1 MLTKKLWKRGI
12 SLLGAAAMTASMLT
26 GISFAEGETYTQPTL
41 NPHSKSVLEVD
52 GYQFIDLNGNGELD
66 VYEDW
71 RQDAETRAADL
82 VSQMTV
88 REKIAQMQHPTYLP
102 RADGKIAPYLKEYC
116 SEYGIGMLLIRE
128 LNSVE
133 AAATTMNTIQE
144 YAESSRLGVPVLVSM
159 DSVHGLSYVSG
170 ATVTPHNLALAATR
184 DEALVTKLAE
194 IARDEHLAV
203 GVRMTLSPEADIASE
218 PRWGR
223 VMETFGEDPDLVTQM
238 VTAQV
243 VAFQNGKDG
252 LNTGSIVACM
262 KHFPGAGP
270 QMEGKDTSPII
281 SSEETLQIHLK
292 PYYAAL
298 EVNVASI
305 MPYYSVPLAL
315 DMENSAIGSKATLQD
330 LLRDEMGFTGIIQT
344 DWGMIWAIQEAL
356 GTMTGEEVSDEEA
369 ILIGVTQSRVDGIGG
384 ESIRL
389 IDLMEEYTQEGKIDE
404 AILTAAATRIVKVKF
419 EMGMFE
425 NPYCD
430 VDYAVSFVGNEENQ
444 KVNLQAAREA
454 MTLLKNDGALPLNPD
469 AKQTILVCGPRA
481 FDTDSLVG
489 GWSSAQDGLT
499 IADAV
504 AAYAGEN
511 TTVLTEK
518 EDVEVIKELAQQAD
532 VIIVSIGEPSYQHDP
547 VWGYDTLEIVQS
559 QQEILEAAVASGKTV
574 ITVVT
579 GGRPYILT
587 WCDENTNAILEAYYP
602 GAKGGIAIAETL
614 FGMNN
619 PTGKTPMQFPR
630 NMESVNAQAGLS
642 RHRQS
647 DCNQQTVPCDGGLSG
662 KRPGVR
668 CELHQRCFPGY

>member
-1 MLTKKLWKRGI
+1 MLTKNIWKRGI

-52 GYQFIDLNGNGELD
+52 SYQFIDLNGNGELD

-102 RADGKIAPYLKEYC
+102 RADGKIAPYLKNYC

-243 VAFQNGKDG
+243 VAFQNGRDG

-315 DMENSAIGSKATLQD
+315 DMENSAIGSKTTLQD

-518 EDVEVIKELAQQAD
+518 EDVGVIKELAQQAD

-630 NMESVNAQAGLS
+630 NMESVNAQEGDVSFDLENPLYDYGFGLS
-642 RHRQS
+642 Y
-647 DCNQQTVPCDGGLSG
+647 
-662 KRPGVR
+662 
-668 CELHQRCFPGY
+668 E

>member
-102 RADGKIAPYLKEYC
+102 RADGKIAPYLKNYC

-144 YAESSRLGVPVLVSM
+144 YAEASRLGVPVLVSM

-518 EDVEVIKELAQQAD
+518 EDVGVIKELAQQAD

-630 NMESVNAQAGLS
+630 NMESVNAQEGDVSFDLENPLYDYGFGLS
-642 RHRQS
+642 Y
-647 DCNQQTVPCDGGLSG
+647 
-662 KRPGVR
+662 
-668 CELHQRCFPGY
+668 E

>member
-1 MLTKKLWKRGI
+1 MLTKNIWKRGI

-41 NPHSKSVLEVD
+41 NPHSKSIIEVD

-71 RQDAETRAADL
+71 RQDAETRANDL

-102 RADGKIAPYLKEYC
+102 RADGKIAPYLKNYC

-144 YAESSRLGVPVLVSM
+144 YAEESRLGVPVLVSM

-194 IARDEHLAV
+194 IARDEHIAV

-252 LNTGSIVACM
+252 LNNGSIVACM

-430 VDYAVSFVGNEENQ
+430 VDYAVSFVGNEESQ
-444 KVNLQAAREA
+444 KVNLQAAEEA

-481 FDTDSLVG
+481 FDMDSLVG
-489 GWSSAQDGLT
+489 GWSSAQEGLT

-547 VWGYDTLEIVQS
+547 VWGYDALEIVQS

-614 FGMNN
+614 FGLNN

-630 NMESVNAQAGLS
+630 DMESVNAQEGDVSFDLENPLYDYGFGLS
-642 RHRQS
+642 Y
-647 DCNQQTVPCDGGLSG
+647 
-662 KRPGVR
+662 
-668 CELHQRCFPGY
+668 E

>member
-1 MLTKKLWKRGI
+1 MLTKNIWKRGI

-243 VAFQNGKDG
+243 VAFQNGRDG

-454 MTLLKNDGALPLNPD
+454 MTLLKNDGALPLNPN

-630 NMESVNAQAGLS
+630 NMESVNAQEGDVSFDLENPLYDYGFGLS
-642 RHRQS
+642 Y
-647 DCNQQTVPCDGGLSG
+647 
-662 KRPGVR
+662 
-668 CELHQRCFPGY
+668 E

>member
-1 MLTKKLWKRGI
+1 MLTKNIWKRGI

-102 RADGKIAPYLKEYC
+102 RADGKIAPYLKNYC

-243 VAFQNGKDG
+243 VAFQNGRDG

-489 GWSSAQDGLT
+489 GWSSAQDGMT

-614 FGMNN
+614 YGMNN

-630 NMESVNAQAGLS
+630 DMESVNAQEGDVSFDLENPLYDYGFGLS
-642 RHRQS
+642 Y
-647 DCNQQTVPCDGGLSG
+647 
-662 KRPGVR
+662 
-668 CELHQRCFPGY
+668 E

>member
-1 MLTKKLWKRGI
+1 MLTKNIWKRGI

-82 VSQMTV
+82 VGQMTV

-102 RADGKIAPYLKEYC
+102 RADGKIAPYLKNYC

-144 YAESSRLGVPVLVSM
+144 YAEASRLGVPVLVSM

-243 VAFQNGKDG
+243 VAFQNGRDG

-518 EDVEVIKELAQQAD
+518 EDVGVIKELAQQAD

-559 QQEILEAAVASGKTV
+559 QQEILEVAVASGKTV

-630 NMESVNAQAGLS
+630 NMESVNAQEGDVSFDLENPLYDYGFGLS
-642 RHRQS
+642 Y
-647 DCNQQTVPCDGGLSG
+647 
-662 KRPGVR
+662 
-668 CELHQRCFPGY
+668 E

>member
-1 MLTKKLWKRGI
+1 MLTKNIWKRGI

-52 GYQFIDLNGNGELD
+52 GYQFIDLNANGKLD

-71 RQDAETRAADL
+71 RQDAETRAGDL

-102 RADGKIAPYLKEYC
+102 RADGKIAPYLKNYC

-243 VAFQNGKDG
+243 VAFQNGRDG

-330 LLRDEMGFTGIIQT
+330 LLRDKMGFTGIIQT

-518 EDVEVIKELAQQAD
+518 EDVGVIKELAQQAD

-630 NMESVNAQAGLS
+630 NMESVNAQEGDVSFDLENPLYDYGFGLS
-642 RHRQS
+642 Y
-647 DCNQQTVPCDGGLSG
+647 
-662 KRPGVR
+662 
-668 CELHQRCFPGY
+668 E

>member
-1 MLTKKLWKRGI
+1 MLTKTIWKRGI

-52 GYQFIDLNGNGELD
+52 GYRFIDLNGNGELD

-243 VAFQNGKDG
+243 VAFQNGRDG

-518 EDVEVIKELAQQAD
+518 EDVGVIKELAQQAD

-630 NMESVNAQAGLS
+630 NMESVNAQEGDVSFDLENPLYDYGFGLS
-642 RHRQS
+642 Y
-647 DCNQQTVPCDGGLSG
+647 
-662 KRPGVR
+662 
-668 CELHQRCFPGY
+668 E

>member
-1 MLTKKLWKRGI
+1 MLINKTFKRGL
-12 SLLGAAAMTASMLT
+12 SLLCAAAMAGSLLSASA
-26 GISFAEGETYTQPTL
+26 FAEGETYEQPVL
-41 NPHSKSVLEVD
+41 NPHVKSIIEVE
-52 GYQFIDLNGNGELD
+52 GFQFIDLNGNGMLD

-71 RQDAETRAADL
+71 REDAETRADDL
-82 VSQMTV
+82 VSQMTA

-102 RADGKIAPYLKEYC
+102 RSDGKIAPYLKEYC
-116 SEYGIGMLLIRE
+116 ADYGIGMLLIRE

-133 AAATTMNTIQE
+133 AAATTMNAIQE
-144 YAESSRLGVPVLVSM
+144 YAEESRLGVPVLVSM

-184 DEALVTKLAE
+184 NEELVTKLAE
-194 IARDEHLAV
+194 IAREEHTAI

-238 VTAQV
+238 VTSQV
-243 VAFQNGKDG
+243 VAFQNGTDG

-281 SSEETLQIHLK
+281 SSEETLEIHLK
-292 PYYAAL
+292 PYKAAL

-330 LLRDEMGFTGIIQT
+330 LLRDEMGFEGIIQT

-389 IDLMEEYTQEGKIDE
+389 IDLMEELTDEGKIDE
-404 AILTAAATRIVKVKF
+404 AILTAAAKRIVKVKF
-419 EMGMFE
+419 EMGVFE

-430 VDYAVSFVGNEENQ
+430 VEYAVSFVGNEENQ
-444 KVNLQAAREA
+444 KVNLQAAEEA

-469 AKQTILVCGPRA
+469 AEQTILVCGPRA
-481 FDTDSLVG
+481 FDMDSLVG

-518 EDVEVIKELAQQAD
+518 EDVAVIAELAEQAD

-547 VWGYDTLEIVQS
+547 VWGYDTLNIVSS

-602 GAKGGIAIAETL
+602 GAQGGIAIAETL
-614 FGMNN
+614 FGINN

-630 NMESVNAQAGLS
+630 DMESVNAQEGDVSFDLENPLYDYGWGLS
-642 RHRQS
+642 YE
-647 DCNQQTVPCDGGLSG
+647 
-662 KRPGVR
+662 K
-668 CELHQRCFPGY
+668 

>member
-1 MLTKKLWKRGI
+1 MLIKNMIRRGAAVL
-12 SLLGAAAMTASMLT
+12 SAAAMTAALLS
-26 GISFAEGETYTQPTL
+26 GAVFAEGESYEQPAL
-41 NPHSKSVLEVD
+41 NPHSKSVIEVD

-82 VSQMTV
+82 VGQMTA

-102 RADGKIAPYLKEYC
+102 RADGKIAPYLQDYC
-116 SEYGIGMLLIRE
+116 TDYGIGMLLIRE

-144 YAESSRLGVPVLVSM
+144 YAEASRLGVPVLVSM

-184 DEALVTKLAE
+184 NEELVTKLAE

-243 VAFQNGKDG
+243 VAFQNGRDG

-481 FDTDSLVG
+481 FDMDSLVG
-489 GWSSAQDGLT
+489 GWSSAQEGMT

-518 EDVEVIKELAQQAD
+518 EDVEVIRELAQQAD

-587 WCDENTNAILEAYYP
+587 WCDENTSAILEAYYP
-602 GAKGGIAIAETL
+602 GAQGGIAIGETL
-614 FGMNN
+614 FGLNN

-630 NMESVNAQAGLS
+630 DMESVNDQEGDVSFDLENPLYDYGFGLS
-642 RHRQS
+642 Y
-647 DCNQQTVPCDGGLSG
+647 
-662 KRPGVR
+662 
-668 CELHQRCFPGY
+668 E

>member
-1 MLTKKLWKRGI
+1 MLIKNLIRRSAAVLSAATMMAT
-12 SLLGAAAMTASMLT
+12 LLAGTV
-26 GISFAEGETYTQPTL
+26 FAESETYEQPEL
-41 NPHSKSVLEVD
+41 NPHSKSIIEAD
-52 GYQFIDLNGNGELD
+52 GYQFIDLNGNGTLD

-71 RQDAETRAADL
+71 RQDAQTRAADL
-82 VSQMTV
+82 VNQMTA

-102 RADGKIAPYLKEYC
+102 RADGKIAPYLEDYC
-116 SEYGIGMLLIRE
+116 TDYGIGMLLIRE

-144 YAESSRLGVPVLVSM
+144 YAEASRLGVPVLVSM

-184 DEALVTKLAE
+184 DEELVTKLAE

-243 VAFQNGKDG
+243 VAFQNGSDG

-298 EVNVASI
+298 GVNVASI

-330 LLRDEMGFTGIIQT
+330 LLRDEMGFEGIIQT

-430 VDYAVSFVGNEENQ
+430 VDYAVSFVGNEESQ
-444 KVNLQAAREA
+444 KVNLQAAEEA
-454 MTLLKNDGALPLNPD
+454 MTLLKNDGALPLDPD
-469 AKQTILVCGPRA
+469 AEQTILVCGPRA
-481 FDTDSLVG
+481 FDMDSLVG
-489 GWSSAQDGLT
+489 GWSSAQEGMT

-547 VWGYDTLEIVQS
+547 VWGYDTLEIVSS

-602 GAKGGIAIAETL
+602 GAQGGIAIGETL
-614 FGMNN
+614 FGLNN

-630 NMESVNAQAGLS
+630 DMESVNAQEGDVSFDLENPLYDYGWGLS
-642 RHRQS
+642 Y
-647 DCNQQTVPCDGGLSG
+647 D
-662 KRPGVR
+662 K
-668 CELHQRCFPGY
+668 

>member
-1 MLTKKLWKRGI
+1 MLTNKLFKRTVA
-12 SLLGAAAMTASMLT
+12 LLGAAAIAGSLL
-26 GISFAEGETYTQPTL
+26 SCAAFAEEAPVQPTL
-41 NPHSKSVLEVD
+41 NPHVKSIIEVD
-52 GYQFIDLNGNGELD
+52 GYQFIDLNANGTLD

-71 RQDAETRAADL
+71 RLDAQTRADDL

-102 RADGKIAPYLKEYC
+102 RSDGKIAPYLERYC
-116 SEYGIGMLLIRE
+116 TDQSIGMLLIRE

-133 AAATTMNTIQE
+133 AAATTMNAVQE
-144 YAESSRLGVPVLVSM
+144 YAEASRLGVPVLVSM

-184 DEALVTKLAE
+184 DEELVTKLAE

-243 VAFQNGKDG
+243 VAFQNGADG

-281 SSEETLQIHLK
+281 SSEESLQIHLK
-292 PYYAAL
+292 PYYAGI
-298 EVNVASI
+298 EVGIASI

-330 LLRDEMGFTGIIQT
+330 LLRDTMGFEGIIQT
-344 DWGMIWAIQEAL
+344 DWGMIWAIQEAV

-369 ILIGVTQSRVDGIGG
+369 VIIGVTQSRVDGIGG
-384 ESIRL
+384 ESINL
-389 IDLMEEYTQEGKIDE
+389 IDLMEELTMNGQIDE
-404 AILTAAATRIVKVKF
+404 SILTAAATRIVKAKF
-419 EMGMFE
+419 ELGVFE

-430 VDYAVSFVGNEENQ
+430 VEYAVSFVGNEESQ
-444 KVNLQAAREA
+444 KVNLQAAEKA
-454 MTLLKNDGALPLNPD
+454 MTLLKNDGILPLKPD
-469 AKQTILVCGPRA
+469 AQQTILVCGPRA
-481 FDTDSLVG
+481 FDMDSLVG
-489 GWSSAQDGLT
+489 GWSSQQEGLT

-504 AAYAGEN
+504 AEFAGEN

-518 EDVEVIKELAQQAD
+518 EDVAVIKELAQQAD
-532 VIIVSIGEPSYQHDP
+532 IIIVSIGEPSYQHDP
-547 VWGYDTLEIVQS
+547 VWGYDTLEIVSS

-602 GAKGGIAIAETL
+602 GVQGGIAIAETL
-614 FGMNN
+614 FGINN

-630 NMESVNAQAGLS
+630 DMDSVNAQEGDISFDLENPLYDYGWGLS
-642 RHRQS
+642 
-647 DCNQQTVPCDGGLSG
+647 
-662 KRPGVR
+662 
-668 CELHQRCFPGY
+668 Y

>member
-1 MLTKKLWKRGI
+1 MLTKNIWKRGI
-12 SLLGAAAMTASMLT
+12 SLLGAAAMTASMIT

-102 RADGKIAPYLKEYC
+102 RADGKIAPYLKNYC

-144 YAESSRLGVPVLVSM
+144 YAEASRLGVPVLVSM

-243 VAFQNGKDG
+243 VAFQNGRDG

-518 EDVEVIKELAQQAD
+518 EDVGVIKELAQQAD

-630 NMESVNAQAGLS
+630 NMESVNAQEGDVSFDLENPLYDYGFGLS
-642 RHRQS
+642 Y
-647 DCNQQTVPCDGGLSG
+647 
-662 KRPGVR
+662 
-668 CELHQRCFPGY
+668 E

>member
-1 MLTKKLWKRGI
+1 MLTKNIWKRGI

-243 VAFQNGKDG
+243 VAFQNGRDG

-404 AILTAAATRIVKVKF
+404 VILTAAATRIVKVKF

-518 EDVEVIKELAQQAD
+518 EDVGVIKELAQQAD

-630 NMESVNAQAGLS
+630 NMESVNAQEGDVSFDLENPLYDYGFGLS
-642 RHRQS
+642 Y
-647 DCNQQTVPCDGGLSG
+647 
-662 KRPGVR
+662 
-668 CELHQRCFPGY
+668 E